1 MSRYWNIAVWQYD
14 FYAPEWLWLLLA
26 VPVIFGLHYYLTRN
40 HSGHLRFSRSE
51 EEQHSLGTDWVR
63 YFRWGIAFLQMFAVS
78 CLIVAMGKPYH
89 SAYDPPKIDYK
100 NGIDIILSIDASGSM
115 LAQDFQPNRLEAA
128 KSVAQQFVDTRKG
141 DRVGLVVYEGE
152 AYTACPATLD
162 YPMLK
167 KQIAEIQPGFLEPGT
182 AVGNGLGV
190 AVTRLRSDSLKSKV
204 IILLTDGSS
213 NAGTIEPMD
222 AAKLAREK
230 KCRVYTIGVGSR
242 STAPT
247 PVMTPYGISYE
258 SLPVEIDE
266 ATLQAIADETGG
278 KYFRATDEHSLAT
291 IYGEIDKLEKRKMED
306 MHFGA
311 EPPVT
316 IVPFIL
322 WGILALVGAW
332 TLNAAK
338 FKLDD

>member
-1 MSRYWNIAVWQYD
+1 MSRYWNIAVWEYD
-14 FYAPEWLWLLLA
+14 FYAPEWLWGMLL
-26 VPVIFGLHYYLTRN
+26 VPVIFMVHYFLTRN

-51 EEQHSLGTDWVR
+51 DEQRELGTTWVR
-63 YFRWGIAFLQMFAVS
+63 YFRWGIVLVQVFAVS
-78 CLIVAMGKPYH
+78 CMVVALARPYH
-89 SAYDPPKIDYK
+89 ASYDPPKIDYK

-128 KSVAQQFVDTRKG
+128 KGVAQKFVESRRG

-167 KQIAEIQPGFLEPGT
+167 KQIAAVEPGYLEPGT
-182 AVGNGLGV
+182 AIGNGLGV

-204 IILLTDGSS
+204 IILLTDGSN
-213 NAGTIEPMD
+213 NAGTIEPLE
-222 AAKLAREK
+222 AAQLAKAK
-230 KCRVYTIGVGSR
+230 KCRVYTIGVGSKGM
-242 STAPT
+242 APT
-247 PVMTPYGISYE
+247 PVMTPFGISYE
-258 SLPVEIDE
+258 NLPVEIDE
-266 ATLQAIADETGG
+266 ATLQEIADETGG
-278 KYFRATDEHSLAT
+278 KYFRATDERSLTT
-291 IYGEIDKLEKRKMED
+291 IYAEIDKLEKRKMED

-316 IVPFIL
+316 ILPFLL
-322 WGILALVGAW
+322 WAIAGLIAAW
-332 TLNAAK
+332 LLNMLK